1 MQLSKVFRHACVHW
15 ALSATD
21 SDQRIR
27 RIVFHVKCIWPTQ
40 PRGAHTLGHTQKRTH
55 TCTVMQTH
63 TGKERRSQR
72 KLLLFIMPFY
82 SMHTVLLPPLQMSV
96 FHYVLNLSAGHSY
109 DNSKSVLLPKCQ
121 EGEMTI
127 NRGSI
132 KMNIKCMLKI
142 RWAKWDKVRKWK
154 IYYIKDSKNM

>member
-1 MQLSKVFRHACVHW
+1 MQRGVQACMC
-15 ALSATD
+15 ALGTECY
-21 SDQRIR
+21 R
-27 RIVFHVKCIWPTQ
+27 FWPANQTNCVPRQMHLTYSTQ
-40 PRGAHTLGHTQKRTH
+40 GGTHTGHTHKRTH
-55 TCTVMQTH
+55 TCTVMQMH

-72 KLLLFIMPFY
+72 KLRLFIMPFY

-132 KMNIKCMLKI
+132 KMNIKRMLKI
-142 RWAKWDKVRKWK
+142 RWAKWDKVRRWN

>member
-1 MQLSKVFRHACVHW
+1 
-15 ALSATD
+15 
-21 SDQRIR
+21 
-27 RIVFHVKCIWPTQ
+27 
-40 PRGAHTLGHTQKRTH
+40 
-55 TCTVMQTH
+55 
-63 TGKERRSQR
+63 
-72 KLLLFIMPFY
+72 
-82 SMHTVLLPPLQMSV
+82 MHTVLLPPLQMSV

-132 KMNIKCMLKI
+132 KMNIKRMLKI
-142 RWAKWDKVRKWK
+142 RWAKWDKVRRWK

>member
-1 MQLSKVFRHACVHW
+1 MDRINAAWCSGMHVCTGHW
-15 ALSATD
+15 VLQILTSE
-21 SDQRIR
+21 SDELCSTSNA
-27 RIVFHVKCIWPTQ
+27 FDLLNPGW
-40 PRGAHTLGHTQKRTH
+40 HTHTHKHTH

-132 KMNIKCMLKI
+132 KMNIKRMLKI
-142 RWAKWDKVRKWK
+142 RWAKWDKVRRWK

>member
-1 MQLSKVFRHACVHW
+1 MHVC
-15 ALSATD
+15 TGE
-21 SDQRIR
+21 SDELCSTSNAFDLLNPGR
-27 RIVFHVKCIWPTQ
+27 
-40 PRGAHTLGHTQKRTH
+40 HTQTH

-96 FHYVLNLSAGHSY
+96 FHYVLDLSAGHRY

-127 NRGSI
+127 NRGSM
-132 KMNIKCMLKI
+132 KVNIKHMLKI
-142 RWAKWDKVRKWK
+142 R
-154 IYYIKDSKNM
+154 